1 MSYSANAKAKSGISG
16 IVRKFISGFTGI
28 VWTLFVLVHLLG
40 NLSLFSIDGTAFN
53 KYAHFLESTGA
64 LLYVAEVSLV
74 IFLLMHAIMGIQ
86 VWLGKRRARP
96 ENYKL
101 YKTAGHKSKQTLAS
115 RYMIVSGS
123 VLMLFLILHVA
134 TFKYNLHLS
143 IIPMTTVPGI
153 DGEIRDLHKI
163 VWEAF
168 QSPIVAF
175 AYTAVMLFLGL
186 HLRHGIWSAMQS
198 LGLMKPKYT
207 PVIYTVGGILA
218 LVLAVGFL
226 SIPLFIYFSGLIG
239 S

>member
-1 MSYSANAKAKSGISG
+1 MSYSANAKAKPGMSG

-28 VWTLFVLVHLLG
+28 VWTLFVIIHLLG
-40 NLSLFSIDGTAFN
+40 NLSLFSTDGTAFN

-64 LLYVAEVSLV
+64 LLYVAEASLV
-74 IFLLMHAIMGIQ
+74 IFILMHAIAGIQ

-96 ENYKL
+96 EDYKL
-101 YKTAGHKSKQTLAS
+101 YKSAGHKSKQTVAS

-123 VLMLFLILHVA
+123 VIMLFLMLHVA
-134 TFKYNLHLS
+134 TFKFNLHLS
-143 IIPMTTVPGI
+143 DIPMVKIPGI

-168 QSPIVAF
+168 ANPVVAIV
-175 AYTAVMLFLGL
+175 YTAVMLFLGL

-207 PVIYTVGGILA
+207 PVIYTVGGLLA
-218 LVLAVGFL
+218 LLIAVGFL
-226 SIPLFIYFSGLIG
+226 SIPLYIYFTTGM
-239 S
+239 